1 MKKKMIALAGSL
13 VVVAILVTSVGGVAV
28 AAPGNGDGEGENCC
42 QEEMECRFQWRA
54 VDFFREVLDY
64 LGVTPEQVREL
75 RGEGRGPAEILEELG
90 LTEEDVRE
98 AVEVV
103 IEEKVADGTLT
114 QEQADRMMEW
124 LDGEAPLGIGSLGMR
139 MANLG
144 MRMGRFAI
152 TEHLCDLL
160 GLSPE
165 ELREELR
172 EGKTLAEILEEQGVD
187 REELQE
193 AMLAGLTEMI
203 EEKVADGTLTREQ
216 ADRILDRIEE
226 RQGWA
231 LGRMAFGQ
239 APRMAFGPGP
249 LMSGPGFGVPGR
261 SMGPGAFERWRE
273 HAGEEVSPGM
283 WRPGRGAG
291 HMNNCG

>member
-54 VDFFREVLDY
+54 VDFFGEVLDY
-64 LGVTPEQVREL
+64 LGITPEEVREA
-75 RGEGRGPAEILEELG
+75 RGECAGRQELLEELG

-98 AVEVV
+98 AVEAV

-124 LDGEAPLGIGSLGMR
+124 LDREAPLGIGNLGMS

-152 TEHLCDLL
+152 PEHLCDLL
-160 GLSPE
+160 GLTPE
-165 ELREELR
+165 ELREELLD
-172 EGKTLAEILEEQGVD
+172 GKTLDEIMEEQGVD
-187 REELQE
+187 WEEIHE
-193 AMLAGLTEMI
+193 AMLAGLTEML
-203 EEKVADGTLTREQ
+203 EEKVADGTLTQEQ
-216 ADRILDRIEE
+216 ADRILDWVEE

-231 LGRMAFGQ
+231 EG
-239 APRMAFGPGP
+239 RMAFGPGP
-249 LMSGPGFGVPGR
+249 LMSGPGFGLGR
-261 SMGPGAFERWRE
+261 SMGPGALERWQE
-273 HAGEEVSPGM
+273 HAGDEASPGM
-283 WRPGRGAG
+283 WRPGKGAG
-291 HMNNCG
+291 QMNGCG